1 MSLYLKY
8 RPKTLDEIFG
18 NETTKEELTNILSN
32 KENCTHAFLLY
43 GEKGCGKT
51 TIGRIIAKEL
61 ECSKS
66 DFHELDSADFRGI
79 DTIRE
84 IRKRSQ
90 LMAMQGD
97 VIVWL
102 LDECHQIS
110 KDGQHALLKLLEDTP
125 KHVYLI
131 LCTTDPQ
138 KLLPTVRDRC
148 VQLEVKPLLEKQM
161 MRLLHKIV
169 RSENEQL
176 GKEIYEQII
185 QDSLCH
191 PRAALQILDQVLRV
205 SPDLRLKVAEKQAE
219 RQNQSI
225 ELCRALLQNTGWKKV
240 QNILNGLKNEEPET
254 IRRMVLGY
262 CQAVLLKND
271 NEQAGLIMEE
281 FIEPFFNTG
290 FAGLVY
296 ACYSVIKN

>member
-8 RPKTLDEIFG
+8 RPTSLDEIFG
-18 NETTKEELTNILSN
+18 NEIVKESLIKALQG
-32 KENCTHAFLLY
+32 KDCPHAFLLH
-43 GEKGCGKT
+43 GFKGCGKT

-61 ECSKS
+61 NCSES

-84 IRKRSQ
+84 IRKRCQ

-138 KLLPTVRDRC
+138 KLLLTIRDRC
-148 VQLEVKPLLEKQM
+148 MQLEVKPLSEKQM
-161 MRLLHKIV
+161 IRLLHKIV
-169 RSENEQL
+169 HSENERL
-176 GKEIYEQII
+176 DKEIYEQII

-191 PRAALQILDQVLRV
+191 PRAALQILDQVLSV

-271 NEQAGLIMEE
+271 NEKAGLIMEE

-296 ACYSVIKN
+296 ACYSIVKS